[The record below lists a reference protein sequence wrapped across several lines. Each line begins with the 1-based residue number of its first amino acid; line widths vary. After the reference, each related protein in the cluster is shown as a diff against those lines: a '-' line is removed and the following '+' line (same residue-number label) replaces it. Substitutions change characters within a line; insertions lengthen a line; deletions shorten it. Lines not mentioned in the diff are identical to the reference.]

1 MGHRVVLTGATGMVG
16 KGVLLECIDSD
27 AIEQILLVSRSPAG
41 ISHPKVKEVLVK
53 DFFDLSGIEEDLK
66 NHDACF
72 FCLGITSIGQ
82 SEEAYSRITYDLTM
96 NFAQTFLEQN
106 KESVFCYVS
115 GVGTD
120 SSEKGRSMWARV
132 KGRTENSL
140 LSMPF
145 KAAYMF
151 RPGYIQPLRGI
162 TSKTQWYAAVYALF
176 KPIYIILKQFP
187 GAATN
192 TTHMGLAMIRVLD
205 GQYKKCIFENKD
217 INVLANSLITDK

>member
-1 MGHRVVLTGATGMVG
+1 MGYNIVLTGATGMVG

-27 AIEQILLVSRSPAG
+27 MIETVLLVNRSMVG
-41 ISHPKVKEVLVK
+41 IQHPKVKEVLINN
-53 DFFDLSGIEEDLK
+53 FFDLSEIETELE

-82 SEEAYSRITYDLTM
+82 SEEAYSSITYDLTLH
-96 NFAQTFLEQN
+96 FAKTFLKQN
-106 KESVFCYVS
+106 KESIFCYVS
-115 GVGTD
+115 GTGTD

-132 KGRTENSL
+132 KGRTENAL
-140 LSMPF
+140 LNMPF

-176 KPIYIILKQFP
+176 KPVYLILKQFP

-192 TTHMGLAMIRVLD
+192 TTNMGLAMINILD
-205 GQYKKCIFENKD
+205 GKHKKHILENKD
-217 INVLANSLITDK
+217 INELSKS